1 MTDRVYWGRETPLSN
16 LRVKS
21 HLIAHT
27 PSWPVMINYWLQVD
41 NVTKDDLLNTP
52 SLCRDLKAPL
62 SEPHLPLTASSLLP
76 PSSPLPPPPLRAPP
90 TQLLNGKVCLLPAFT
105 TVSVYSKLLS
115 LTWDALQLLLWGGLW
130 LIHSRRVQYST
141 NPPRLQREASQRA
154 HALENACGLINSIS
168 GGKTRLH
175 PSHVVQENS
184 LETCRQIAYKP
195 PLGRMLLKT
204 CDHKCVVVPDV
215 VEHWAGFCSA
225 LFAPQEMHLDP
236 KSHGGCGI
244 QKAPR
249 LGTQICHR
257 AANITLN

>member
-1 MTDRVYWGRETPLSN
+1 MWQRMTSWTRPLCAETWKLLCLS
-16 LRVKS
+16 
-21 HLIAHT
+21 LIFH
-27 PSWPVMINYWLQVD
+27 S
-41 NVTKDDLLNTP
+41 
-52 SLCRDLKAPL
+52 
-62 SEPHLPLTASSLLP
+62 LP
-76 PSSPLPPPPLRAPP
+76 PPSCLPPLPPPPPMRAPP